1 MDGMK
6 NRIVI
11 QFGTPGANA
20 SAVIQLNAPVTL
32 QEVSACASNNSD
44 ATLTVGTTTDP
55 DGYITSFT
63 IGDSDVPVVKDRGDF
78 DGALVSDT
86 DECPHIADDTLI
98 NVVLDYDGASG
109 TAGQNVTVVLTVTEG

>member
-11 QFGTPGANA
+11 FFGTPGANRQA
-20 SAVIQLNAPVTL
+20 TIQLNAPATL
-32 QEVSACASNNSD
+32 QEVSACQSNNGD

-55 DGYITSFT
+55 DGYVTAFA
-63 IGDSDVPVVKDRGDF
+63 IGDSNVPVVKDRGDF
-78 DGALVSDT
+78 NGALVSDT
-86 DECPHIADDTLI
+86 DECPHIADNTLI

-109 TAGQNVTVVLTVTEG
+109 TAGENITVTLTLGEG